1 MNFYCFR
8 LDFENKFCYTKVI
21 LFRHIVKEVKL
32 SHPRRLTKGVV
43 TTIKLHHKI
52 FLAYSSVFLVTIGVI
67 LVIANILI
75 RHTFSQQI
83 RKEATD
89 FKSRISDLQGLLVN
103 DIRNEVQFR
112 TEDPL
117 VVRAI
122 LDGVPN
128 SRTNEDTKLDILEY
142 GRADGRI
149 IASQLDSDPRLGE
162 IDRDALTRTT
172 GEKIASGIR
181 MRTRGDTPEAAIEV
195 TLPVTSRDN
204 QFLGFVTGGYFLRAW
219 LGQRLNGQP
228 QPIFLREGA
237 RRFALNGLAEEALIS
252 LVEQG
257 EASNLPDN
265 IADEFQ
271 VVKFNDTPHSVIHTP
286 LLLSDVRTPVELIIA
301 YSHQNQIE
309 FQQRLIFILLI
320 AGIGALVVVY
330 IVSYLIGIQVTKPI
344 NRLTEGATEIA
355 SGNLEHQVHVQSRDE
370 LGQLAAAFNQM
381 RADLKVNL
389 EKLLTTERIAAW
401 KDVARRIAHEI
412 KNPLF
417 PIRISV
423 ENLQHAKSKPDI
435 FDELFDECTETVL
448 EEVTRLQR
456 MVDEFSRFA
465 RMPAPE
471 RTAADINRIVQ
482 HATSLY
488 AESAQSVAVETT
500 LASDLPNISVD
511 SEQLTQTL
519 ENLIKNSIE
528 AMPHGG
534 TLTVSTQLTADKKI
548 QIAIQDTGIG
558 MSPETQA
565 QLFTPYYTTKESGTG
580 LGMAIVQRIITDH
593 DGEIQVNSTE
603 GVGTTVLI
611 ELPI

>member
-1 MNFYCFR
+1 M
-8 LDFENKFCYTKVI
+8 
-21 LFRHIVKEVKL
+21 
-32 SHPRRLTKGVV
+32 
-43 TTIKLHHKI
+43 
-52 FLAYSSVFLVTIGVI
+52 VTIGAI

-75 RHTFSQQI
+75 RHTFGQQI
-83 RKEATD
+83 RKEATE
-89 FKSRISDLQGLLVN
+89 FKVGISELQGLLVN

-112 TEDPL
+112 TEAPL

-128 SRTNEDTKLDILEY
+128 LRTNEDTELDILEY

-162 IDRDALTRTT
+162 IDRDALTRIT
-172 GEKIASGIR
+172 GKKIASGIR

-195 TLPVTSRDN
+195 TLPIVSRDN
-204 QFLGFVTGGYFLRAW
+204 QFLGFVTGGYFLQAW
-219 LGQRLNGQP
+219 LSQRLNGQP
-228 QPIFLREGA
+228 QPIFLREGT
-237 RRFALNGLAEEALIS
+237 RRFALNGLAKEIIPI
-252 LVEQG
+252 VEQ
-257 EASNLPDN
+257 EAPSSFPDN
-265 IADEFQ
+265 IADDFQ
-271 VVKFNDTPHSVIHTP
+271 VVRFNDIPHSVTHTP
-286 LLLSDVRTPVELIIA
+286 LLLSDVRTSVELIIA
-301 YSHQNQIE
+301 YSHRNQIE
-309 FQQRLIFILLI
+309 FQRRLIFILLI
-320 AGIGALVVVY
+320 AGVGGLVVVY

-370 LGQLAAAFNQM
+370 LGQLADAFNQM

-389 EKLLTTERIAAW
+389 EKLLTTERVAAW

-423 ENLQHAKSKPDI
+423 ENLQHAKSKPEI

-471 RTAADINRIVQ
+471 RKLADLNRIVG

-488 AESAQSVAVETT
+488 AESAQSTIAIETT
-500 LASDLPNISVD
+500 LAPDLPNISVD
-511 SEQLTQTL
+511 SEQITQAL
-519 ENLIKNSIE
+519 ENLIKNAIE
-528 AMPHGG
+528 AMPDGG
-534 TLTVSTQLTADKKI
+534 TLSVSTQLAANEKI
-548 QIAIQDTGIG
+548 QIGIQDTGAG
-558 MSPETQA
+558 MSSETQA

-593 DGEIQVNSTE
+593 DGEITVNSTE
-603 GVGTTVLI
+603 GVGTTVQI

>member
-1 MNFYCFR
+1 MNFYCLR
-8 LDFENKFCYTKVI
+8 LDFDNKFCYTKVI
-21 LFRHIVKEVKL
+21 LFRHIVKEVKFL
-32 SHPRRLTKGVV
+32 HPRRLTKGGV

-75 RHTFSQQI
+75 GHTFGEQI
-83 RKEATD
+83 RKEATE
-89 FKSRISDLQGLLVN
+89 FQAGISELQGLLVN
-103 DIRNEVQFR
+103 DIRNEVRFR

-128 SRTNEDTKLDILEY
+128 SRTNEDTELDILEY
-142 GRADGRI
+142 GKADGRI

-162 IDRDALTRTT
+162 IDKDALTRTT

-181 MRTRGDTPEAAIEV
+181 MRTRGDTPESAIEV
-195 TLPVTSRDN
+195 TLPVASRDN

-219 LGQRLNGQP
+219 LNQRLSGQP
-228 QPIFLREGA
+228 QPIFLKEGA
-237 RRFALNGLAEEALIS
+237 RRFALNGLAEKIIS
-252 LVEQG
+252 TGELD
-257 EASNLPDN
+257 EASSLPDN
-265 IADEFQ
+265 ITDEFQ
-271 VVKFNDTPHSVIHTP
+271 VVTFNDIPHSVTHTP
-286 LLLSDVRTPVELIIA
+286 LLLSNVHTPVELIIA
-301 YSHQNQIE
+301 YSHRNQIE
-309 FQQRLIFILLI
+309 FQRRLIYILLI
-320 AGIGALVVVY
+320 AGVGGLVVVY

-355 SGNLEHQVHVQSRDE
+355 SGNLEHRVHVQSRDE

-423 ENLQHAKSKPDI
+423 ENLQHAKSEPEI

-456 MVDEFSRFA
+456 MVDEFSQFA

-471 RTAADINRIVQ
+471 RKSADLNRIVR
-482 HATSLY
+482 HATGLY

-500 LASDLPNISVD
+500 LAFDLPNISVD
-511 SEQLTQTL
+511 SEQLTQVL

-528 AMPHGG
+528 AMPDGG
-534 TLTVSTQLTADKKI
+534 TLTVSTQLTDDAKI
-548 QIAIQDTGIG
+548 QILIQDTGIG

-611 ELPI
+611 ELPM

>member
-1 MNFYCFR
+1 M
-8 LDFENKFCYTKVI
+8 
-21 LFRHIVKEVKL
+21 
-32 SHPRRLTKGVV
+32 
-43 TTIKLHHKI
+43 
-52 FLAYSSVFLVTIGVI
+52 VTIGAI

-75 RHTFSQQI
+75 RHTFDQQI
-83 RKEATD
+83 QKEATE
-89 FKSRISDLQGLLVN
+89 FKVGISELQGLLVN

-128 SRTNEDTKLDILEY
+128 SRTNEDTELDILEY

-149 IASQLDSDPRLGE
+149 IASQLDSDPGLGE
-162 IDRDALTRTT
+162 IDRDAFARTT
-172 GEKIASGIR
+172 GENIASGIR

-195 TLPVTSRDN
+195 TLPIVSRDN

-219 LGQRLNGQP
+219 LSQRLNGQP
-228 QPIFLREGA
+228 QPIFLREGT
-237 RRFALNGLAEEALIS
+237 RRFALNGLAEEIIPI
-252 LVEQG
+252 VEQG
-257 EASNLPDN
+257 AFSSLPDN

-271 VVKFNDTPHSVIHTP
+271 VVIFNDIPHSVTRTP

-301 YSHQNQIE
+301 YSHRNQIE
-309 FQQRLIFILLI
+309 FQRRLIFIPLV
-320 AGIGALVVVY
+320 AGVGGLVVAY
-330 IVSYLIGIQVTKPI
+330 IVSYLIGLQVTKPI
-344 NRLTEGATEIA
+344 NQLTEGATEIA

-370 LGQLAAAFNQM
+370 LGQLADAFNQM

-423 ENLQHAKSKPDI
+423 ENLQHAKSKPEI

-448 EEVTRLQR
+448 EEVARLQR

-471 RTAADINRIVQ
+471 RKLADLNRIVG

-488 AESAQSVAVETT
+488 AESAQAIAIETT
-500 LASDLPNISVD
+500 LESDLPRISVD
-511 SEQLTQTL
+511 SEQITQAL
-519 ENLIKNSIE
+519 ENLIKNAIE
-528 AMPHGG
+528 AMSDGG
-534 TLTVSTQLTADKKI
+534 TLSVSTQLTANEKI
-548 QIAIQDTGIG
+548 QIGIQDTGVG

-593 DGEIQVNSTE
+593 DGEIKVNSTE
-603 GVGTTVLI
+603 GVGTTFQI
-611 ELPI
+611 ELPICNA